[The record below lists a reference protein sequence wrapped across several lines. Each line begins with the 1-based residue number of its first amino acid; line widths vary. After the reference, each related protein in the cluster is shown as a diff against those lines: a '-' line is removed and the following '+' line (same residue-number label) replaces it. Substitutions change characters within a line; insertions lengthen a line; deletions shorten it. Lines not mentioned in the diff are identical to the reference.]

1 MSTSTIATVAAV
13 AQRAATDASFRSQ
26 LVSSP
31 VSTLQ
36 GAGVSVPG
44 GTNVTVL
51 QNTFDTVHLVLPAKP
66 PGVSDSDL
74 QQTGPTSL
82 GKASSVPTALDNWS
96 RLVIQTWTDNA
107 LESQL
112 MSSPASTLASRGIS
126 LSAANIKI
134 VKAGINDYVL
144 VLPPAQTGS

>member
-1 MSTSTIATVAAV
+1 MSTSTIAAVASV

-26 LVSSP
+26 LLSSP

-51 QNTFDTVHLVLPAKP
+51 ENTSDTVHLVLPSRP
-66 PGVSDSDL
+66 SGISDSDL

-82 GKASSVPTALDNWS
+82 GKASSVPIALDNWS
-96 RLVIQTWTDNA
+96 RLVIETWTDSA
-107 LESQL
+107 LASQL
-112 MSSPASTLASRGIS
+112 MSDPASTLAGRGIS
-126 LSAANIKI
+126 LSASTIKI
-134 VKAGINDYVL
+134 VKAGVDDYVL
-144 VLPPAQTGS
+144 VIPPAQ